1 MDQLVEPAAAHTA
14 PASVAEG
21 TAWLA
26 PVPFA
31 IMLCASQSALLA
43 AKLSMGF
50 PLAVWLLAHLALMIA
65 ATAVIWRHRATIAD
79 ATPYA
84 LTLLS
89 SLVSGPAGAAI
100 AAMALIRHSGEST
113 NPQLLADW
121 YDRIA
126 LAGDVDPVTDL
137 YNTVAMGR
145 ALHTSNVPPQVFDT
159 VMTSGTLAD
168 RQTALGLIA
177 RQFQPSY
184 APALRHALV
193 SPEPVIRVQAAAVA
207 VKVRAG
213 LKATLIEALQR
224 ANADLPPAD
233 AAALAVDLHLM
244 EKSGLLED
252 DDRDRASAAAS
263 SILARLVDG
272 TATPEAM
279 DAPYSPLAQSLIE
292 TELLAL
298 GRFSDFRQLRART
311 PTPGLPAAP
320 WTKGERHV

>member
-1 MDQLVEPAAAHTA
+1 
-14 PASVAEG
+14 
-21 TAWLA
+21 
-26 PVPFA
+26 
-31 IMLCASQSALLA
+31 
-43 AKLSMGF
+43 
-50 PLAVWLLAHLALMIA
+50 LLAHLALIIA
-65 ATAVIWRHRATIAD
+65 ATAVIWQHRTAIAD

-84 LTLLS
+84 LTLLA

-100 AAMALIRHSGEST
+100 AAMALIRHSRETT

-121 YDRIA
+121 YNRIA

-145 ALHTSNVPPQVFDT
+145 ALHTSTVPPKVFDT

-213 LKATLIEALQR
+213 LKATLAAALQR
-224 ANADLPPAD
+224 ASENLPSAA
-233 AAALAVDLHLM
+233 AAALAVDLQLM
-244 EKSGLLED
+244 AKSGLLED

-263 SILARLVDG
+263 SLVANLLDG
-272 TATPEAM
+272 TATPDAI
-279 DAPYSPLAQSLIE
+279 DAPFSPLAQSLIE
-292 TELLAL
+292 TELLAR
-298 GRFSDFRQLRART
+298 GRFGDFRKLRARA
-311 PTPGLPAAP
+311 PISGLPEAP
-320 WTKGERHV
+320 WTRGQRHA